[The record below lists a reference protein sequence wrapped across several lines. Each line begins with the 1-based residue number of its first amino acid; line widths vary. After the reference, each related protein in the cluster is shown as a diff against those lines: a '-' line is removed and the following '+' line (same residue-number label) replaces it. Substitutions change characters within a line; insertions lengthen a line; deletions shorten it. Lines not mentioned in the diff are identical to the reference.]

1 MNKEALLEEEVDE
14 AMLADF
20 YNKQVGQEV
29 QWKIAHRKNIMKSKG
44 SLKITA
50 FLSWTL
56 TNKGYG
62 SAL

>member
-50 FLSWTL
+50 FLS
-56 TNKGYG
+56 
-62 SAL
+62 